1 MSGVWAGL
9 ALIATI
15 FGCGAITLT
24 ISYRA
29 NARRDA
35 TRQQYAADIHDV
47 WGDSDWDDEDDQAP
61 GLITTPGPLDDTYQQ
76 LEAMYHAPAAE
87 RRQP

>member
-9 ALIATI
+9 ALITALAL
-15 FGCGAITLT
+15 CGTPLY
-24 ISYRA
+24 ISHRA
-29 NARRDA
+29 NQHRDA
-35 TRQQYAADIHDV
+35 TRRQYAADIHDV
-47 WGDSDWDDEDDQAP
+47 WGDSDWDDEDDQMP
-61 GLITTPGPLDDTYQQ
+61 GLVTTPGPLDDTYRD